1 MRKTR
6 FLKAK
11 NTLLELEKGF
21 IELKDRELKDAEV
34 KIKRVIKDLFF
45 RRSTVS
51 IDNMDKSW
59 TKRNEEEQT
68 H

>member
-51 IDNMDKSW
+51 IDNMDKS
-59 TKRNEEEQT
+59 
-68 H
+68 